1 MTSLEFTYWLEGYL
15 DASATKPYALNPEK
29 IIEKIM
35 ETRGKK
41 SGDLNLT
48 DFNIDYIQDSNLT
61 GVSYTYTAV
70 DSTLSKI
77 INNNDIDQTPDSE
90 N

>member
-15 DASATKPYALNPEK
+15 DASVSKSYKLNPEK

-35 ETRGKK
+35 ETRGNK
-41 SGDLNLT
+41 SSDSNLT
-48 DFNIDYIQDSNLT
+48 DFNINYCQGSDSI
-61 GVSYTYTAV
+61 GVSYEYSTV
-70 DSTLSKI
+70 DSTLSKTI
-77 INNNDIDQTPDSE
+77 DKNEIDQKSDSE